1 MMISMAI
8 SLPGVAVSDIAD
20 RAAAMHEAT
29 FRGLYDRT
37 ARPLRAYL
45 LRSCGNLALADDL
58 LQETYLRML
67 RSGFEGEDDD
77 HRRRYLYRIGT
88 NLMRDHFRKAK
99 RETEQLPDRDE
110 SPSHDH
116 AIHLRSD
123 VGGAMAEIGP
133 RDRQMLWLAY
143 VEGASHDEI
152 AEIMK
157 QRSASVRSMLFRA
170 RRRLAEELRSRG
182 LRPGVEGS

>member
-1 MMISMAI
+1 MALAPPRVAAAD
-8 SLPGVAVSDIAD
+8 SGDGVATMDE
-20 RAAAMHEAT
+20 AAFH
-29 FRGLYDRT
+29 GLYHRT

-88 NLMRDHFRKAK
+88 NLLRDHFRSA
-99 RETEQLPDRDE
+99 RPETDTLPEKDE
-110 SPSHDH
+110 GRGHDEVM
-116 AIHLRSD
+116 HLRSD
-123 VGGAMAEIGP
+123 IGGAMAEIGP

-157 QRSASVRSMLFRA
+157 LKSASVRSMLFRA
-170 RRRLAEELRSRG
+170 RKRLAEELHSRG

>member
-1 MMISMAI
+1 MA
-8 SLPGVAVSDIAD
+8 LAFPRVAAEESTD
-20 RAAAMHEAT
+20 RPTIMDESV
-29 FRGLYDRT
+29 FRQLYHRT

-58 LQETYLRML
+58 LQESYLRLL

-88 NLMRDHFRKAK
+88 NLLRDHFRRARPETAK
-99 RETEQLPDRDE
+99 IPERDDGRG
-110 SPSHDH
+110 HDEVT
-116 AIHLRSD
+116 HLRSD

-152 AEIMK
+152 AEVMGL
-157 QRSASVRSMLFRA
+157 RSASVRSMLSRA
-170 RRRLAEELRSRG
+170 RKRLAGELHSRG
-182 LRPGVEGS
+182 FRPGMEGS